1 MNSFPFFSRVAKLT
15 GFPIGVGRAGLG
27 PPLPPNRAGGFPAHG
42 SPVGGLTSKRIDGT
56 SMGWFQARQPVLATQ
71 RHGALGVPRHEG
83 HQQPLRPQ
91 HRFALSRVWA
101 RGFSSVDSPEG
112 TTTGLVR
119 CLGHCVS
126 TFLHPLA
133 PPELPGFSATM
144 SALTPGRL
152 ALRLPREREHPLWRR
167 PGLPAL
173 THRTVRS
180 FRLQP
185 PPVVPAPFWGLVR
198 RTYRTTLRWP
208 PFWGR
213 ASLGLRHWG
222 AGSPRRLA
230 ESSSLVFRT
239 NRSPPVASHPAS
251 RRRSYHWLR
260 DARTPRQGLSPC

>member
-1 MNSFPFFSRVAKLT
+1 
-15 GFPIGVGRAGLG
+15 
-27 PPLPPNRAGGFPAHG
+27 
-42 SPVGGLTSKRIDGT
+42 
-56 SMGWFQARQPVLATQ
+56 MGWFQARQPVLATQ

-133 PPELPGFSATM
+133 PPELPGFLATM
-144 SALTPGRL
+144 GAVTPGRL
-152 ALRLPREREHPLWRR
+152 ALRLPVEREHRLWRR

-173 THRTVRS
+173 GHRTVRS

-185 PPVVPAPFWGLVR
+185 PPVVPAAFWGLAR
-198 RTYRTTLRWP
+198 RAYRTTLRWP
-208 PFWGR
+208 PFRGR
-213 ASLGLRHWG
+213 ASIGLRHWG

-230 ESSSLVFRT
+230 ESSLLVLRT

-260 DARTPRQGLSPC
+260 DARTSRQGLSPCGFDALTGAHPGRLVRPVNQFES